1 MSDTILIVLACVPF
15 VIVLV
20 LIAHK
25 VVTSKQKAAERE
37 QRDRQERREQ

>member
-1 MSDTILIVLACVPF
+1 MLIVLACVPF
-15 VIVLV
+15 VTVLV

-25 VVTSKQKAAERE
+25 IVTSKQKANERE